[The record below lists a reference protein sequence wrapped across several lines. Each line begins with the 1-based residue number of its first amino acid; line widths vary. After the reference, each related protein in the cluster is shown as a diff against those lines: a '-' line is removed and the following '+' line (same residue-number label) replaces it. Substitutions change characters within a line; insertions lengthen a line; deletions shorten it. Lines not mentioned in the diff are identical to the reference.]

1 MNNKL
6 KNNVNSTNIIASQS
20 HGNQAWFWGTN
31 ATSNAPVTSSVSHVS
46 NNEVLPARPMSSP
59 LSSLT
64 TTGNSSPTQV
74 LTISVTIYLHIY
86 LFILYIEYAA

>member
-6 KNNVNSTNIIASQS
+6 KNNSSNIIAAQQ
-20 HGNQAWFWGTN
+20 HGNQAWFWGTSTTPS
-31 ATSNAPVTSSVSHVS
+31 ASVTSSVAHIS

-64 TTGNSSPTQV
+64 TNGNISPSQVSSN
-74 LTISVTIYLHIY
+74 LVTIFSHVYLLI
-86 LFILYIEYAA
+86 LFIEYIT